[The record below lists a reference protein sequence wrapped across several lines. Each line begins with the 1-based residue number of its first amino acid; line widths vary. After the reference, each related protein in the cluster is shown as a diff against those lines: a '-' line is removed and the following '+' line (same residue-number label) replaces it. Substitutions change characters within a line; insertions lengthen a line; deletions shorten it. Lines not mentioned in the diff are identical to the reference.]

1 MIRIYY
7 TFLLYSKHV
16 GQCSQ
21 LMTNF
26 EIASI
31 VENGLS
37 ISPGRI
43 SPHPLDHMNRSQEH

>member
-37 ISPGRI
+37 ETRFSQ
-43 SPHPLDHMNRSQEH
+43 HPLDHMNRS